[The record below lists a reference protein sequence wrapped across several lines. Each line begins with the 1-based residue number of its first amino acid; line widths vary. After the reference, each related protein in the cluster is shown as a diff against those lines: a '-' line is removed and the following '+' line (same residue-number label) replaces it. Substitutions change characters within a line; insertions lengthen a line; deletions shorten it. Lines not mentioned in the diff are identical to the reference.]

1 MSKLLRPLARRIVAL
16 GLLALPLLLI
26 LAAVRLPTASAIV
39 ATPMTER
46 FARGELLAGDLAADA
61 LPAASAPAAA
71 AMRASTQALQ
81 VGLPYGEA
89 GSWLRLELAAV
100 PREPVLVVETALAG
114 VVSVVL
120 PDGTRLA
127 RSKLAPPADTN
138 VSSLALAFELPP
150 TLRRGDIVH
159 VHFEHRAR
167 LPVALMLFEDGDWR
181 RRDRR
186 LLIATAVIG
195 TALLAFALIAVSY
208 WVVLRQQMFGYYTA
222 HVLMSVLFIAASTG
236 FLYVWPSGPWWARFG
251 IHGQWAFGAWG
262 VAMLVGFARHFLAIA
277 SRWPRFARALD
288 VMRWALIAL
297 GLALLL
303 SPWQLPW
310 AGAALSA
317 LTLTIN
323 LALLLAAAVLA
334 RAGSRY
340 AFYYLAAWLPLSAAT
355 TVRALQGLGFVVPYE
370 IGHFY
375 GLGAFCEAF
384 VLNLGLADQ
393 VLGIRR
399 ERDTALQTAA
409 QAEQLERQNEVL
421 KENMRLRE
429 QVEHMSRHD
438 LKTPLN
444 SIVAVPQLMRE
455 SGPLN
460 RDQLE
465 LMDLVERA
473 GFRVLNMVNLS
484 LDLLKIEQGRYQ
496 WLPEPVDIGRLIHWV
511 AADLRPLAQAKSVRL
526 EQAIGGGDGGVGG
539 RVFVAADET
548 LCYSILANLL
558 KNAVEAA
565 PDGSAVGILVT
576 PGQPDGS
583 IRIEIHNDGTVPPAM
598 QGRFFEKYA
607 SAGKHGGTGFGTY
620 SARLMARIQQG
631 ELVMESSAAEG
642 TTLIL
647 TLRGALPDFE
657 ASGTS
662 GFGELA
668 APDVEL
674 PPLKVL
680 LVDDDAHNLLVL
692 RRYLPSPPL
701 ALRFATD
708 GREALA
714 ALLAEPADVVLM
726 DLEMPVMKGEDAVER
741 LRAHEREQH
750 RRPILAIA
758 LSAHDDEATRRRAL
772 ERGFD
777 LYLTKPVRRE
787 QLLAALR
794 GVGGAGTTDA
804 PAPAPAA
811 RDAVVPIDADLR
823 DALPGFLASRRV
835 ALVEMRDAAAG
846 GDRALVRGLAH
857 RLAGSFALY
866 GFHWAAAAAQGIEQG
881 ADTLAADALQEALA
895 ELLEHLDTAEV
906 RFEGAGGTAP

>member
-1 MSKLLRPLARRIVAL
+1 MSKLLTPLARRVVAL

-26 LAAVRLPTASAIV
+26 LAAVRLPAASAIV
-39 ATPMTER
+39 AAPMTER
-46 FARGELLAGDLAADA
+46 FARGELLAGDAAADA
-61 LPAASAPAAA
+61 PPAAATPAAA

-81 VGLPYGEA
+81 VGLPYREA

-127 RSKLAPPADTN
+127 RSKLAPPADAD
-138 VSSLALAFELPP
+138 VSSLALAFELPR

-186 LLIATAVIG
+186 FLIATAIIG
-195 TALLAFALIAVSY
+195 TALLAFALIAASY

-222 HVLMSVLFIAASTG
+222 HVLMAVLFIAASTG
-236 FLYVWPSGPWWARFG
+236 FLYVWPLGHWWARFG
-251 IHGQWAFGAWG
+251 IHGQWTFGAWG
-262 VAMLVGFARHFLAIA
+262 VAMLIGFARHFLAIA
-277 SRWPRFARALD
+277 SRWPRLARALD
-288 VMRWALIAL
+288 GMRWLLL
-297 GLALLL
+297 GLGFVLLL
-303 SPWQLPW
+303 SPWPLPW
-310 AGAALSA
+310 VGAALSA
-317 LTLTIN
+317 LLLFIN
-323 LALLLAAAVLA
+323 VALLVVATALA

-340 AFYYLAAWLPLSAAT
+340 AFYYLAAWLPLTAAT

-370 IGHFY
+370 VGHFY
-375 GLGAFCEAF
+375 GLGAFCEVF

-393 VLGIRR
+393 VLSIRR
-399 ERDTALQTAA
+399 ERDLALQTAA
-409 QAEQLERQNEVL
+409 QAEQLERQNEML

-465 LMDLVERA
+465 LMELVERA

-496 WLPEPVDIGRLIHWV
+496 WQPEPVDIGRLIHWV
-511 AADLRPLAQAKSVRL
+511 AADLRPIAQAKGLRI
-526 EQAIGGGDGGVGG
+526 EQAVGNGGGDGG

-565 PDGSAVGILVT
+565 PEGGAVGILVA
-576 PGQPDGS
+576 PGQADGGV
-583 IRIEIHNDGTVPPAM
+583 RIEIHNDGAVPAAM

-620 SARLMARIQQG
+620 SARLMARIQEG
-631 ELVMESSAAEG
+631 ELVMRSSADAG

-657 ASGTS
+657 ASS

-668 APDVEL
+668 AGDAEM

-777 LYLTKPVRRE
+777 LYLTKPVQRE
-787 QLLAALR
+787 RLLEALR
-794 GVGGAGTTDA
+794 GAAGAADA
-804 PAPAPAA
+804 KVPAVPPA
-811 RDAVVPIDADLR
+811 RDAVVLIDADLR
-823 DALPGFLASRRV
+823 AALPGFLASRRA
-835 ALVEMRDAAAG
+835 ALVEMRAAAAG

-866 GFHWAAAAAQGIEQG
+866 GYRWAAAAAQRIEHG
-881 ADTLAADALQEALA
+881 ADGLAADELARALA
-895 ELLEHLDTAEV
+895 ELLDHLDTAEV
-906 RFEGAGGTAP
+906 RFEGAGGIAP